1 MRPVDAAIYAT
12 LVAFVLGDLLPGP
25 TVLVAAGVGIAGGV
39 AALCHDAVARTLF
52 GMFLGILLGMLGVV
66 LLAFAHR

>member
-25 TVLVAAGVGIAGGV
+25 TVAVAAGVAIACGV
-39 AALCHDAVARTLF
+39 AVLCHDVVARTLF
-52 GMFLGILLGMLGVV
+52 GVFLGMLVGMLGVV
-66 LLAFAHR
+66 ILAFAHR